1 MAEHVCPVWMGYLL
15 ANPLRRLVQNP
26 DTILAPY
33 IREGM
38 TCLDA
43 GCAMG
48 FFSLPMARL
57 TGPSGTV
64 VCVDFQ
70 QKMLDALKRR
80 AGRAGLLDRIT
91 TRCCTRESLCL
102 DGLQDTV
109 DFALTMAVIHEVPDP
124 AFFFTELWETLK
136 PGGRLLAAEPAY
148 HIRKARFAEEVD
160 LARNAGFTVLE
171 YPAVAKSHAVLL
183 EKQA

>member
-48 FFSLPMARL
+48 FFSVAMARL
-57 TGPSGTV
+57 AGKSGSV
-64 VCVDFQ
+64 ICVDFQ
-70 QKMLDALKRR
+70 EKMLAALYRKANR
-80 AGRAGLLDRIT
+80 ADLSDRIIP
-91 TRCCTRESLCL
+91 RCCLQDSLCL
-102 DGLQDTV
+102 SDLHETV
-109 DFALTMAVIHEVPDP
+109 DFALAMAVIHEVPDQNL
-124 AFFFTELWETLK
+124 FFKELWEALK
-136 PGGRLLAAEPAY
+136 PGGRFLAAEPAH
-148 HIRKARFAEEVD
+148 HIREARFAEEVD
-160 LARNAGFTVLE
+160 LARNAGFSVLE
-171 YPAVAKSHAVLL
+171 YPAVPKSHAVLL
-183 EKQA
+183 EKQG

>member
-109 DFALTMAVIHEVPDP
+109 DFALTMAVIHEVRPGL
-124 AFFFTELWETLK
+124 FLYGTLGNPEAGRPPSRRGTGLSYPQGPLRRRSG
-136 PGGRLLAAEPAY
+136 PGPQRRLY
-148 HIRKARFAEEVD
+148 
-160 LARNAGFTVLE
+160 GT
-171 YPAVAKSHAVLL
+171 
-183 EKQA
+183 